1 VKTRAFFFRLP
12 RDLIAQEPPPER
24 GSSRL
29 LVLDRTAGSTRHA
42 HIADLPDFVSPGT
55 VIVLNDSRVRKAR
68 LVGIS
73 PDTGG
78 RLEVLL
84 LEELRPGVWKVLAER
99 ARRREGR
106 AFSFP
111 EGIVGTVRQ
120 PAEGSCLLEFSARFS
135 DDYLERNGHV
145 PLPPYI
151 RRPDNATDAER
162 YQTVYARHPGS
173 AAAPTAGLHLTL
185 PLLESLRQ
193 RGVLLVYATLHVG
206 PGTFL
211 PIRSETLEGHQ
222 MHEEAYH
229 IPDDCARKVNEAR
242 REGRDVLAVGTTAV
256 RTLESAFLNGE
267 VRPGPGR
274 SALFI
279 YPGFRFQVVRRLL
292 TNFHTPRSTLLVL
305 VAAFAGRQRVL
316 RAYRDAVRRRYRFFS
331 YGDAMLIL

>member
-1 VKTRAFFFRLP
+1 M
-12 RDLIAQEPPPER
+12 
-24 GSSRL
+24 
-29 LVLDRTAGSTRHA
+29 LVLDRTAGAIRHS
-42 HIADLPDFVSPGT
+42 HIADLPDFVAPGT
-55 VIVLNDSRVRKAR
+55 VMVLNDSRVRKAR

-84 LEELRPGVWKVLAER
+84 LDELRPGVWKVLAER
-99 ARRREGR
+99 ARRRDGR
-106 AFSFP
+106 AFRFP
-111 EGIVGTVRQ
+111 EGIVGTMRQ
-120 PAEGSCLLEFSARFS
+120 PAEGSCLLEFSTRFS

-151 RRPDNATDAER
+151 RRPDNAADADR

-185 PLLESLRQ
+185 PLLERLEQ
-193 RGVLLVYATLHVG
+193 RGVLLAYATLHVG

-211 PIRSETLEGHQ
+211 PIRSENLEGHL

-229 IPDDCARKVNEAR
+229 VPEDCARKVNEALHD
-242 REGRDVLAVGTTAV
+242 GRDVLAVGTTTV
-256 RTLESAFLNGE
+256 RTLESAFLDGK

-292 TNFHTPRSTLLVL
+292 TNFHIPRSTLLAL

-316 RAYRDAVRRRYRFFS
+316 RAYRDAVRQRYRFFS